1 LFVTDGPKLASD
13 VTGIPKRT
21 VNAWAKAEGWR
32 RPTGTHQATGQPR
45 HLHVA
50 AAPQTRQPTPKGQV
64 ASLGYGY
71 QRRAL
76 LRQLGDEARECLT
89 ALARDRE
96 AGKSGAARN
105 WAWCVGILIERAELV
120 AKAAGPDLAGDRP
133 DTAEVVTRLQEM
145 AADLASRGTGSDGQ
159 PR

>member
-1 LFVTDGPKLASD
+1 
-13 VTGIPKRT
+13 
-21 VNAWAKAEGWR
+21 
-32 RPTGTHQATGQPR
+32 
-45 HLHVA
+45 
-50 AAPQTRQPTPKGQV
+50 
-64 ASLGYGY
+64 LGYGY

-89 ALARDRE
+89 ALAKDRE

-133 DTAEVVTRLQEM
+133 DDGEVMARLQEM
-145 AADLASRGTGSDGQ
+145 ATDLAGRRTQSDDQ
-159 PR
+159 P